1 MITLKQLYSVNDMKL
16 INKPI
21 MHISAA
27 VAMGGNLGIRM
38 GPNTFDDL
46 DYADDGALLPP
57 DRAITSALLE
67 RFDEEAGHL
76 GLHV

>member
-1 MITLKQLYSVNDMKL
+1 LITLKQLYSVNDMKL

-27 VAMGGNLGIRM
+27 VAMGGNLAIRM

-46 DYADDGALLPP
+46 DWDKLY
-57 DRAITSALLE
+57 S
-67 RFDEEAGHL
+67 
-76 GLHV
+76 